1 MSTDLKDSAAHV
13 FLRFDGDGLPD
24 TEWLGTHEKHARYRG
39 EIVRAD
45 ALKWMMD
52 AFNRHTVL
60 SDDKTAVQAGSYR
73 IFEFA
78 VSLAWARLYRKCA
91 LSPVLPDARNP
102 SDDEVARDEIAA
114 CQGNFTALVAW
125 ADEMESY
132 GPLGRWTAT
141 LPETVPQEMEQ
152 FAEGYTSVLNGL
164 SEFPDHSKALP
175 TYSRALGVLIRS
187 GDDDFAAGAGSV
199 YAWQTILA
207 SHR

>member
-1 MSTDLKDSAAHV
+1 MSTDRKDSAAHV
-13 FLRFDGDGLPD
+13 FLCFDGDGLPD

-39 EIVRAD
+39 EVVRAD

-52 AFNRHTVL
+52 AFNHYTVL
-60 SDDKTAVQAGSYR
+60 SDDNTAVQAGSYR
-73 IFEFA
+73 LFEFL
-78 VSLAWARLYRKCA
+78 VSLEWARLYRKCA

-102 SDDEVARDEIAA
+102 SDDEVTRDEIAA
-114 CQGNFTALVAW
+114 CQGNFTALIAW
-125 ADEMESY
+125 AGELESY
-132 GPLGRWTAT
+132 GPLGRWTVT
-141 LPETVPQEMEQ
+141 LPETIPQEMAQ

-175 TYSRALGVLIRS
+175 TYSSALGVLIRS
-187 GDDDFAAGAGSV
+187 GDDDFAASAGSV